1 MRGVYN
7 MRYYSTFPSA
17 IPLLWAGYSRVTRP
31 SATFLHKIHSEEIF
45 SWILVRLAC
54 VRHAASVRPEP
65 GSNSHF
71 KKFEMTSFRL
81 FKIFVSNLLLANWL
95 RFLFGFL
102 HPHTF
107 SETLFSFQSTTSVRF
122 NQTAFIF
129 YQALKLL
136 SRTFLNLFFVIR
148 SSYSSLAWQHLN
160 ILPASS
166 PLCKYFFHFIDFSF
180 AQASYSS
187 CAASLETT
195 LLIYNTCKT
204 NASIFLINNLSRL
217 KTRLQ

>member
-1 MRGVYN
+1 MV
-7 MRYYSTFPSA
+7 
-17 IPLLWAGYSRVTRP
+17 PLA
-31 SATFLHKIHSEEIF
+31 
-45 SWILVRLAC
+45 RLAC
-54 VRHAASVRPEP
+54 IRHAASVRPEP

-107 SETLFSFQSTTSVRF
+107 SETLFSFQSTTSVRL
-122 NQTAFIF
+122 NQTAFVF
-129 YQALKLL
+129 YQTFKLL

-148 SSYSSLAWQHLN
+148 SSYSSLAWRHLN
-160 ILPASS
+160 MLPASS
-166 PLCKYFFHFIDFSF
+166 PFCKYFFHFIDFSF

-195 LLIYNTCKT
+195 LLIYPISALL
-204 NASIFLINNLSRL
+204 ASSPFRSR
-217 KTRLQ
+217 